1 MGDELRWNIVRS
13 SLKFEIIVIE
23 DRCNDVAND
32 ESDSILLTCAMLLCY
47 PSEKGDTTAVMMAT
61 MTILSEEDLHGMDR

>member
-1 MGDELRWNIVRS
+1 MIQS
-13 SLKFEIIVIE
+13 Y
-23 DRCNDVAND
+23 
-32 ESDSILLTCAMLLCY
+32 LLNCAMLVCYY